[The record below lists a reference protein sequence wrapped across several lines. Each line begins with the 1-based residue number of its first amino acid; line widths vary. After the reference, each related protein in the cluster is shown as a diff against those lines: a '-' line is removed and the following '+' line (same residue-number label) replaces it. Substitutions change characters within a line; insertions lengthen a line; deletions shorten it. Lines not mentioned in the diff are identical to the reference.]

1 MPWLTYIFLIQFFEH
16 GSSSQRRELADQLF
30 GHALALSL
38 QMYGCRVIQKVI
50 HVHIFSKF
58 HKFFYFKKIL
68 GLLTKAYTCMHIT
81 EGNRGGWP
89 GPEDKNGY
97 WAWWSYHEMRAW
109 SKWKPCYPEM
119 YWMYTRRFG
128 SVYYLDILRSSCS
141 TVHSPLWL
149 QSHTGWSF
157 NSELS
162 NSSTLILSLENY
174 LSSTLV
180 KLMIF
185 FLYSESAGALHWSK
199 NTANCYGWNIA
210 ICMHVSTRPIWKL
223 CCPGLLH
230 LTNFRLISGL
240 MWHSD
245 KKIQQFCYSYI
256 DLVWI

>member
-1 MPWLTYIFLIQFFEH
+1 MTYIYIFNSVFWAWELLTTQ
-16 GSSSQRRELADQLF
+16 GVGWSTVWTCTSSQPSDVW
-30 GHALALSL
+30 LSS
-38 QMYGCRVIQKVI
+38 YPKGNTCTY
-50 HVHIFSKF
+50 FSKF

-128 SVYYLDILRSSCS
+128 SVHYLDILRSSCS

-162 NSSTLILSLENY
+162 NSST
-174 LSSTLV
+174 
-180 KLMIF
+180 
-185 FLYSESAGALHWSK
+185 
-199 NTANCYGWNIA
+199 
-210 ICMHVSTRPIWKL
+210 
-223 CCPGLLH
+223 
-230 LTNFRLISGL
+230 
-240 MWHSD
+240 
-245 KKIQQFCYSYI
+245 
-256 DLVWI
+256 